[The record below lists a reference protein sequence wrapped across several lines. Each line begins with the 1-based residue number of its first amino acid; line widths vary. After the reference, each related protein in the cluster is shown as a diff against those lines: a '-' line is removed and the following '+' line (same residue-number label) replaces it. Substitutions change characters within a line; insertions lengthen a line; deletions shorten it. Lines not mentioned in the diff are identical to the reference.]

1 MDLASGIF
9 TAPRTGIYFFSF
21 TGLADFPVSS
31 SAVYLKV
38 WLHFIG
44 HTLNGINSIKG
55 TQMIE
60 SVYCDLTKIPG
71 DAGKAI

>member
-38 WLHFIG
+38 WLYF
-44 HTLNGINSIKG
+44 NGG
-55 TQMIE
+55 
-60 SVYCDLTKIPG
+60 
-71 DAGKAI
+71 